1 MRMRRVAAGVTT
13 AALVVAGLGVAI
25 PAQANGGGGLV
36 LSNERTGASPITA
49 GSGQKTTFTVV
60 VTNNSLDEAGGWVVD
75 RLDEGLVIDTITTSS
90 PDFECTKIDDVS
102 FYCRV
107 PMIFTAPQPGA
118 VNIASGA
125 SVSYTV
131 TATSPAP
138 VRPGTLNN
146 CAAVFNPRALTPEGQ
161 MSSYNC
167 DVEIPVEAPQAAA
180 EEILNPETLAPV
192 DVINDADLVLTGS
205 NAGQT
210 DPGADAK
217 ITWKVKNDGPSS
229 ATLPLTLTGTL
240 PPGLSF
246 VSAAAPWT
254 CVPNGQVVEC
264 TFTLLADAAA
274 GPLAFPLPLLGPAS
288 SAPDL
293 VWTVKTAKPGLVA
306 HYDVPAT
313 VVSQTAD
320 SKPAHSSA
328 TSTVDVTPV
337 DLAVTKS
344 VGSPVLVDDEATW
357 SVKVSNVGT
366 IEDAGK
372 VTVTDT
378 LPAGAVFTSAS
389 GDGWTCAA
397 EGQKL
402 TCTHTHAGFPVGAT
416 EELVVIATMPS
427 GGAFTNN
434 VAVATSSYEKN
445 TANNSASASVR
456 VRRLEQTAASLPP
469 SPRRILSGK
478 TDEGQKLTTR
488 VRCTPVKSAVAGEVS
503 YCKVRR
509 ADGVVR
515 VRVFGSQKMKV
526 TVVQTAKG
534 NDQLKPFLQR
544 KTYIVKP

>member
-1 MRMRRVAAGVTT
+1 MRIRRVVVGATT
-13 AALVVAGLGVAI
+13 AGLMVAGLGVAV
-25 PAQANGGGGLV
+25 PAQANGSGGLV
-36 LSNERTGASPITA
+36 LSNERTGTSPIVA

-60 VTNNSLDEAGGWVVD
+60 VTNNADYEVGGWVVD
-75 RLDEGLVIDTITTSS
+75 RLDEGLVIDTITTSQ
-90 PDFECTKIDDVS
+90 PDFECTQLDDVS

-107 PMIFTAPQPGA
+107 PMMWDDAPEQASG
-118 VNIASGA
+118 NIASGQ

-138 VRPGTLNN
+138 VRPSTLNN
-146 CAAVFNPRALTPEGQ
+146 CAAILTPTALPPEGDFVPT
-161 MSSYNC
+161 NC
-167 DVEIPVEAPQAAA
+167 DVEIPLGAQQAATQ
-180 EEILNPETLAPV
+180 EIVNPEVFAPV

-210 DPGADAK
+210 DPGAEAK
-217 ITWKVKNDGPSS
+217 LTWKVKNAGPSS
-229 ATLPLTLTGTL
+229 ATLPLTLTSTL

-254 CVPNGQVVEC
+254 CTATGQVVEC
-264 TFTLLADAAA
+264 TYMLLAAAA
-274 GPLAFPLPLLGPAS
+274 APQAFPLPLLGPDE

-306 HYDVPAT
+306 RYDVPAT
-313 VVSQTAD
+313 VVSKTAD
-320 SKPAHSSA
+320 SKPANSSA

-337 DLAVTKS
+337 DLAVVKS
-344 VGSPVLVDDEATW
+344 VGSPVLAGDEAIW

-366 IEDAGK
+366 IEDAGT

-378 LPAGAVFTSAS
+378 LPAGAVFKSAS
-389 GDGWTCAA
+389 AEGWTCSA
-397 EGQKL
+397 EDQKL
-402 TCTHTHAGFPVGAT
+402 TCVHTHAGLPVGAT
-416 EELVVIATMPS
+416 EELLVTTTMP
-427 GGAFTNN
+427 GRGDFTNT

-445 TANNSASASVR
+445 TANNSASAVVKVQR
-456 VRRLEQTAASLPP
+456 VAQTAAALPA

-526 TVVQTAKG
+526 TVVQTARG
-534 NDQLKPFLQR
+534 NEQLKPFLQR